1 MITENWELTILKE
14 QEEIF
19 DDIDIEEVDDA
30 QTEDGQLY
38 EHFRIVADA
47 GQEKLRI
54 DKFLFEHMQH
64 SSRNRI
70 QAGAEAGYI
79 HVNEKQVKSR

>member
-1 MITENWELTILKE
+1 MKE

-54 DKFLFEHMQH
+54 DKKTDSSMSISVSLLMQVRR
-64 SSRNRI
+64 S
-70 QAGAEAGYI
+70 
-79 HVNEKQVKSR
+79 